1 MNPQAVQL
9 SSELDSSSPQAKV
22 IDAISGLNNVLKA
35 WPRADSPTKTAVG
48 LDSDSVSDRVVTEI
62 QKLKQLL
69 SSTKRA
75 GIAILQKNVVKAKRL
90 LDDLNVNE
98 EAEFRRSMKSNATQI
113 AKVQTSLQASRVA
126 LSLDGG
132 KTYNFSGDDTDEKD
146 KELWDQSISLGAK
159 ALYMV
164 CVYTAITLHR
174 SAATWQANKKG
185 TTQKVALKMALRTL
199 NTTEVLKVEEEFQ
212 HDIVKEMRRDAK
224 LPRPPRASS
233 QVDEAT
239 AIDKVQ
245 IATDIDGTMTA
256 QACGHVEEV
265 QAETTGEKPTEG
277 LAAASV
283 PSLELEPEG
292 CQKQEQ
298 GQTFATASVPGSET
312 FATAF
317 VPGLETGSVA
327 ASASQAV
334 CEKKSGKVVAAAK
347 PKSKAEAKSA
357 AKKQAKKTQPSKTK
371 TTTVSLKEM
380 FKKGM

>member
-1 MNPQAVQL
+1 
-9 SSELDSSSPQAKV
+9 
-22 IDAISGLNNVLKA
+22 
-35 WPRADSPTKTAVG
+35 
-48 LDSDSVSDRVVTEI
+48 
-62 QKLKQLL
+62 
-69 SSTKRA
+69 
-75 GIAILQKNVVKAKRL
+75 
-90 LDDLNVNE
+90 
-98 EAEFRRSMKSNATQI
+98 
-113 AKVQTSLQASRVA
+113 
-126 LSLDGG
+126 
-132 KTYNFSGDDTDEKD
+132 
-146 KELWDQSISLGAK
+146 
-159 ALYMV
+159 
-164 CVYTAITLHR
+164 
-174 SAATWQANKKG
+174 
-185 TTQKVALKMALRTL
+185 MALRTL

-256 QACGHVEEV
+256 QACGHAEEVQAEMTVQACGHVEEV

-347 PKSKAEAKSA
+347 PKSKPEAKSA